1 LGGAMDA
8 HPASKASVAAKGRRR
23 WREKDIM
30 TLEKTAKNA
39 PQGAH
44 DEGIVPGRL
53 VASAART

>member
-1 LGGAMDA
+1 MDA

-30 TLEKTAKNA
+30 TLEETAKNA